1 MAEQDPRAGRGSR
14 EFDVS
19 PFGDA
24 ALLVTLGDRADPELT
39 RAAHAVAAA
48 VEQIRGSTSALG
60 RPVPAH
66 ASVLVPIDPLAL
78 DRTAAMQI
86 VAGAAAAALRSPSPL
101 PAASR
106 DPIEIP
112 VRYGGD
118 AGPDLVEIA
127 ERSGLRPAD
136 VIELHASA
144 LYEVLFLGFAP
155 GFAYLG
161 GVPAPL
167 VTPRRAT
174 PRERVPAG
182 SVAIAGEHSAVYPLS
197 MPGGWNLIGR
207 TDAVLFDPASDPPA
221 RLRPGATVRFVP
233 ST

>member
-1 MAEQDPRAGRGSR
+1 MAEPLQPAPRASPA
-14 EFDVS
+14 FDVS
-19 PFGDA
+19 PFGDS
-24 ALLVTLGDRADPELT
+24 ALLVTLGARADPELT
-39 RAAHAVAAA
+39 RAAHAVAGAI
-48 VEQIRGSTSALG
+48 ERIRESMPALG

-66 ASVLVPIDPLAL
+66 ASVLVPIDPLAIA
-78 DRTAAMQI
+78 RTSAVEL
-86 VAGAAAAALRSPSPL
+86 VADAAATALRNSSAAPL
-101 PAASR
+101 ASG
-106 DPIEIP
+106 DPIEIH

-118 AGPDLVEIA
+118 AGPDLVEVA

-144 LYEVLFLGFAP
+144 RYTVLFLGFAP

-161 GVPAPL
+161 GVPEPL

-207 TDAVLFDPASDPPA
+207 TDAVLFDPAADPPA
-221 RLRPGATVRFVP
+221 RLRPGASVRFVP
-233 ST
+233 AT